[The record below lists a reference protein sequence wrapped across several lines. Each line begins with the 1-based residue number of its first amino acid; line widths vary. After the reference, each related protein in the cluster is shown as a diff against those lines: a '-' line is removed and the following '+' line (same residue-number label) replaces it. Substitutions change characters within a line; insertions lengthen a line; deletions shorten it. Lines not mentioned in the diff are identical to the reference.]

1 MLTKYQQGRDKCRL
15 ALIRSGVIVQ
25 VNSRV
30 TQIRFV
36 ALDVD
41 D

>member
-1 MLTKYQQGRDKCRL
+1 MLSRAYQVR
-15 ALIRSGVIVQ
+15 GVIVQ

-36 ALDVD
+36 ALDVNLMIR
-41 D
+41 